1 MQTGSNIPIVFE
13 QASVMVGTVRIL
25 ESVNLKITAGPPTLV
40 VGPNGSGKTTM
51 LRVAMGLLSLSHGR
65 VAWGDDGVG
74 APAKRAIVFQRPVM
88 LRRSAEANVRYA
100 LKTARGSRADYTKR
114 AETLLRMVGLERLGA
129 RPARQMSGG
138 ERQRLALARALARD
152 PEVVFLDEPTAGLD
166 PAAARDFEQLVHQTA
181 AQGVKI
187 VMSTHD
193 LAAARRL
200 AGDIIMLHRGRLIEH
215 VPAPQFFDSPD
226 TEQSRAFIQG
236 HLLT

>member
-1 MQTGSNIPIVFE
+1 
-13 QASVMVGTVRIL
+13 
-25 ESVNLKITAGPPTLV
+25 
-40 VGPNGSGKTTM
+40 
-51 LRVAMGLLSLSHGR
+51 
-65 VAWGDDGVG
+65 
-74 APAKRAIVFQRPVM
+74 
-88 LRRSAEANVRYA
+88 
-100 LKTARGSRADYTKR
+100 
-114 AETLLRMVGLERLGA
+114 MVGLERLGA

-193 LAAARRL
+193 LAAARRV
-200 AGDIIMLHRGRLIEH
+200 AADVTMLHRGRLIEH
-215 VPAPQFFDSPD
+215 APAPRFFDSPD
-226 TEQSRAFIQG
+226 TEESRAFIQG